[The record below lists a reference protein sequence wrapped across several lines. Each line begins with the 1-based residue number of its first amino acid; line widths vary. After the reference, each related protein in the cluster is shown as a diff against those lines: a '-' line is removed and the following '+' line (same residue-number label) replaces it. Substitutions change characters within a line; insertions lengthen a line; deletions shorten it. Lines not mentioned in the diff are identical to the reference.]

1 MLHTYYVY
9 VCVLIYSLL
18 DSSTPHMMNTL
29 RKTPRTKTPALV
41 YSAVVLSPNYD
52 PLISHKFP
60 WFEHCTTLKFDGD
73 N

>member
-1 MLHTYYVY
+1 MS
-9 VCVLIYSLL
+9 SLAKPAKPQVFT
-18 DSSTPHMMNTL
+18 DWVMYMSGRYHG
-29 RKTPRTKTPALV
+29 TKTPALV

-52 PLISHKFP
+52 PLTSHKFP